1 MTMGHG
7 GNSHCCLPLKYLRKK
22 SDTTFI
28 GQQQQIIIFLLKPK
42 SFLFLSVLCEYLHV
56 CIQVLWAL
64 YHRKESNKIIIGQQS
79 IVSFFFQSVIREH
92 QRIQEDFKIRQ
103 KEDRE
108 QLAEKLTDET
118 RKKEE
123 GEGKQ
128 FERERTKLL
137 SEKRN
142 KQAAE
147 LAARRGDMSDEEAGQ
162 VGQLAVLTQTQE
174 ESTIYQKFDWGVWNF
189 RTCCLQAWDSSCFS
203 LISDYFALGKNQKN
217 GD

>member
-1 MTMGHG
+1 M
-7 GNSHCCLPLKYLRKK
+7 
-22 SDTTFI
+22 
-28 GQQQQIIIFLLKPK
+28 
-42 SFLFLSVLCEYLHV
+42 
-56 CIQVLWAL
+56 
-64 YHRKESNKIIIGQQS
+64 
-79 IVSFFFQSVIREH
+79 
-92 QRIQEDFKIRQ
+92 KIRQ

-108 QLAEKLTDET
+108 RLAEKLTDET

-174 ESTIYQKFDWGVWNF
+174 ESTIYQKFDWGV
-189 RTCCLQAWDSSCFS
+189 
-203 LISDYFALGKNQKN
+203 
-217 GD
+217 